1 MRRNLFS
8 FFQSDMFLERDM
20 FSYPVLEKV
29 ELYCLEPEQNAVIDF
44 YLQTRDV
51 QQIIWYCLK
60 IYCTFR
66 INIILYIITF
76 QRNTD
81 NFVLIL
87 CRGP

>member
-1 MRRNLFS
+1 MRGNFFS

-51 QQIIWYCLK
+51 QQII
-60 IYCTFR
+60 
-66 INIILYIITF
+66 
-76 QRNTD
+76 
-81 NFVLIL
+81 
-87 CRGP
+87 